1 MPCYLFFSKKRLTD
15 LKTILSR
22 YIIKNFLQSFLSVF
36 ICFFLV
42 IAILEFM
49 EIVRKY
55 IPAGIVVPAVTMV
68 KLILYRSFIT
78 VSSFFSFIVL
88 LGGIVFFSMM
98 HNKLELTA
106 MKAVSISTKNLLMAL
121 FGGVAILALLYI
133 TLLDAI
139 STHAIKTTK
148 AIHEELKQQV
158 RPIDKSLTLTN
169 SGIWFKDINKN
180 NSYIISVKSFDKR
193 ESLAYNIRIFEFNTK
208 NILERS
214 IHSQNALVK
223 QGKWELYNCHI
234 FDIGG
239 KEQFQKIMKL
249 PINLSFSKITKMV
262 MVPESVSFWSIGKY
276 SDMLNKVG
284 LSSLKYKV
292 HWYSKLSSILQMF
305 SFIVLVMAFCTNY
318 NSRDTR
324 TYALKV
330 GILLIFVFPVYFLGN
345 ILIAFG
351 ETGVIPLWMASFI
364 IPVLIFLIGIFVLE
378 KY

>member
-1 MPCYLFFSKKRLTD
+1 M
-15 LKTILSR
+15 
-22 YIIKNFLQSFLSVF
+22 SVF

-42 IAILEFM
+42 VAILEFM

-55 IPAGIVVPAVTMV
+55 IPAGIVIPAPTMV

-88 LGGIVFFSMM
+88 LGGIVFFSIM
-98 HNKLELTA
+98 HNKLELTV
-106 MKAVSISTKNLLMAL
+106 MKAVGISTKNILTAL
-121 FGGVAILALLYI
+121 FGGVAILVLLYI
-133 TLLDAI
+133 TILDAI

-148 AIHEELKQQV
+148 AIHEELKLQV
-158 RPIDKSLTLTN
+158 HPIDKSLTLTN
-169 SGIWFKDINKN
+169 SGVWFKDINKN

-193 ESLAYNIRIFEFNTK
+193 ESLAYNVRIFEFNTK

-214 IHSQNALVK
+214 MHSHKALLK
-223 QGKWELYNCHI
+223 QGEWELYNCSI

-262 MVPESVSFWSIGKY
+262 MVPESVSFWSLGKY
-276 SDMLNKVG
+276 SNMLDKVG
-284 LSSLKYKV
+284 LSALKYKV
-292 HWYSKLSSILQMF
+292 HWYSKLSSMMQMF
-305 SFIVLVMAFCTNY
+305 SFIILVMAFCINY

-324 TYALKV
+324 TYALKI

-351 ETGVIPLWMASFI
+351 ETGIIPLWMASFI
-364 IPVLIFLIGIFVLE
+364 IPILIFLVGMFVLE
-378 KY
+378 KQ